1 MTDFLC
7 LSIVS
12 PPKELTVEEVS
23 PETVDLSW
31 KNAMRVTE
39 YLITYVP
46 TAVGGLELD
55 MRVPG
60 DQLMTT
66 IKELEPGVEYL
77 ISVYAVLNN
86 KKSLPVS
93 ARVATRTSIS
103 SEAFLQNPM

>member
-7 LSIVS
+7 PSIVS
-12 PPKELTVEEVS
+12 PPKELAVEEVS

-31 KNAMRVTE
+31 KNEMRVTE

-60 DQLMTT
+60 DQIMST

-77 ISVYAVLNN
+77 ISVFAVLNN

-103 SEAFLQNPM
+103 SAAFLQNPV